1 MNSAYL
7 SVFAALSGSL
17 IGALGGIVT
26 TWITLNGQE
35 RARRFAETMSRKQ
48 NLYGEYIDEA
58 SKLLGDSL
66 THKLAPEDLP
76 KLVRLY
82 ALTSKLRLFAPADVT
97 SMADDVMQR
106 IIETYQNQVED
117 VQTLAR
123 EPRDLD
129 ILRQF
134 SEACRRDLN
143 L

>member
-58 SKLLGDSL
+58 SKLLGDGL
-66 THKLAPEDLP
+66 THKLGPEDLP

-117 VQTLAR
+117 IQTLAR

>member
-7 SVFAALSGSL
+7 SVFAALAGSL

-35 RARRFAETMSRKQ
+35 RARRFAETMSLKQ

-58 SKLLGDSL
+58 SKLLGDGL
-66 THKLAPEDLP
+66 THELRLEDAP

-82 ALTSKLRLFAPADVT
+82 ALTNKLRLFAPADVV
-97 SMADDVMQR
+97 SMADDVMRR
-106 IIETYQNQVED
+106 IIATYERPVKD
-117 VQTLAR
+117 VQTLV
-123 EPRDLD
+123 RDQRQLD
-129 ILRQF
+129 VLRHF
-134 SEACRRDLN
+134 SEACREDLN

>member
-58 SKLLGDSL
+58 SKLLGDGL
-66 THKLAPEDLP
+66 THKLGPEDLP

>member
-35 RARRFAETMSRKQ
+35 RARRFTETMSRKQ

-58 SKLLGDSL
+58 SKLLGDGL
-66 THKLAPEDLP
+66 THKLGPEDLP

-106 IIETYQNQVED
+106 IIETYQNPVED
-117 VQTLAR
+117 VQTLAG

-129 ILRQF
+129 ILQQF

>member
-35 RARRFAETMSRKQ
+35 RARRFTETMSRKQ

-58 SKLLGDSL
+58 SKLLGDGL
-66 THKLAPEDLP
+66 THKLGPEDLP

-106 IIETYQNQVED
+106 IIETYQNPVED
-117 VQTLAR
+117 VQTLAG

-129 ILRQF
+129 ILQQF
-134 SEACRRDLN
+134 SEACRKDLN

>member
-58 SKLLGDSL
+58 SKLLGDGL
-66 THKLAPEDLP
+66 THKLGPEDLP

-106 IIETYQNQVED
+106 IIETYQNPVED
-117 VQTLAR
+117 VQTLAG

-129 ILRQF
+129 ILQQF

>member
-35 RARRFAETMSRKQ
+35 RSRRFAETMARKQ

-58 SKLLGDSL
+58 SKLLGDAL
-66 THKLAPEDLP
+66 THKLGLEDLP

-82 ALTSKLRLFAPADVT
+82 ALASKIRLFAPANVV

-106 IIETYQNQVED
+106 IIETYESPLED
-117 VQTLAR
+117 VHALAR
-123 EPRDLD
+123 QARSLD
-129 ILRQF
+129 VLRVF
-134 SEACRRDLN
+134 SEACREDLN

>member
-1 MNSAYL
+1 MNSTYL

-58 SKLLGDSL
+58 SKLLGDGL
-66 THKLAPEDLP
+66 THKLGPEDLP